1 MSEKNGVSPCP
12 RKPRVVAFEVTR
24 RCQMNCV
31 HCRASADADFKD
43 ELDTPKCKKIIKS
56 IADYNRCVLIFTGG
70 EPFERADI
78 FDLID
83 YAGFCGL
90 MISLAT
96 CGYNFDQSKA
106 ERLKKTGVLTLSFS
120 LDSDDASQHDNF
132 RQTPGAFEKTLKAI
146 DIAKTAGLK
155 FQINTT
161 VTKLNCSKLDK
172 IEAMAE
178 NLGAYCFNPFM
189 LVPAGRAKQ
198 LSDIALTAGEY
209 EKTLKTV
216 ADLKEKSKIDVRFT
230 CAPRFA
236 VVFRQLYPEPQKKA
250 FLPTVASAKVGGC
263 LAAGDF
269 AFISYAGDVQTCGF
283 LNISAGNILESGSF
297 GQIWKNSDFLNSI
310 RQKKFAGKCGACNF
324 IESCGGCR
332 ARAFARNNDYL
343 ASDPLCNYNLSTR
356 LAPPSLWRGLR
367 AATVMERSSSV
378 STLIAAHIEDD
389 KLSEVAHAINSL
401 PDVSHNYLRKH
412 YYNLWFTLKTP
423 SCHFDRS
430 PDLSGRSGEISPI
443 EEIINDLSKRF
454 NTPFYSFPTTRHRK
468 LDSSAIKRHSPP
480 DNFNALFCCNAKGDI
495 LESAAKFLCDLP
507 QVSHCYERKT
517 LPDWPY
523 NLYVMMHEKD
533 TMRIEK
539 IVDAFTKKFA
549 IEQFQVLPTIKS
561 LKNKG

>member
-1 MSEKNGVSPCP
+1 MDSPIK
-12 RKPRVVAFEVTR
+12 KPRVVAFEVTR

-43 ELDTPKCKKIIKS
+43 ELDTPRCKKIIKS

-83 YAGFCGL
+83 YANSCGL

-96 CGYNFDQSKA
+96 CGYNFDRSKA
-106 ERLKKTGVLTLSFS
+106 EKLKKAGVLTLSFS
-120 LDSDDASQHDNF
+120 LDSDEASQHDNF
-132 RQTPGAFEKTLKAI
+132 RQTGGAFEKTLNAI
-146 DIAKTAGLK
+146 DIAKNTGLK

-161 VTKLNCSKLDK
+161 VTKLNFNKLDK
-172 IEAMAE
+172 FEKLAE
-178 NLGAYCFNPFM
+178 NLGAYCYNPFM

-198 LSDIALTAGEY
+198 LSDIALTAREH

-236 VVFRQLYPEPQKKA
+236 PIFKEKYPASKKKA
-250 FLPTVASAKVGGC
+250 FGC

-283 LNISAGNILESGSF
+283 LNVSAGNILQSGSF
-297 GQIWKNSDFLNSI
+297 GQIWENSDYLNSI
-310 RQKKFAGKCGACNF
+310 RQKKFSGKCGYCNH
-324 IESCGGCR
+324 IEICGGCR
-332 ARAFARNNDYL
+332 ARASARNNDYL
-343 ASDPLCNYNLSTR
+343 ASDPLCSYINLPT
-356 LAPPSLWRGLR
+356 GL
-367 AATVMERSSSV
+367 ATVSLPKVAAMEKTNPV
-378 STLIAAHIEDD
+378 STLVAAHIEED
-389 KLSEVAHAINSL
+389 KISEVAHAINSL
-401 PDVSHNYLRKH
+401 ADVSHNYLRKH
-412 YYNLWFTLKTP
+412 HYNLWFTLKA
-423 SCHFDRS
+423 SDWSRIDRTV
-430 PDLSGRSGEISPI
+430 R
-443 EEIINDLSKRF
+443 DLSKKF
-454 NTPFYSFPTTRHRK
+454 KTEFLSLPTTRHRK

-480 DNFNALFCCNAKGDI
+480 DNYNALFCCNAPADI

-539 IVDAFTKKFA
+539 IVDDFVKKFG
-549 IEQFQVLPTIKS
+549 IKQFQVLHTVKS
-561 LKNKG
+561 LKK

>member
-1 MSEKNGVSPCP
+1 MNSVNPCKSVSEKNGVNPCP

-70 EPFERADI
+70 EPFERTDI

-83 YAGFCGL
+83 YANSCGL
-90 MISLAT
+90 MVSLAT
-96 CGYNFDQSKA
+96 CGYNFDKSKA
-106 ERLKKTGVLTLSFS
+106 EKLKKAGVLTLSFS

-146 DIAKTAGLK
+146 DIAKNAGLK

-161 VTKLNCSKLDK
+161 VTKLNCGKLDK
-172 IEAMAE
+172 LEKLAE

-198 LSDIALTAGEY
+198 LSDIAMTAKEY

-236 VVFRQLYPEPQKKA
+236 PIFKEKYPASKKKA
-250 FLPTVASAKVGGC
+250 FGC

-283 LNISAGNILESGSF
+283 LNVSAGNILQSGSF
-297 GQIWKNSDFLNSI
+297 GQIWENSDFLNSI
-310 RQKKFAGKCGACNF
+310 RRKKFAGKCGACNF
-324 IESCGGCR
+324 AEICGGCR
-332 ARAFARNNDYL
+332 ARAFAQTGDYL
-343 ASDPLCNYNLSTR
+343 ASDALCNY
-356 LAPPSLWRGLR
+356 AGL
-367 AATVMERSSSV
+367 V

-389 KLSEVAHAINSL
+389 KIPVVADAINALSG
-401 PDVSHNYLRKH
+401 VSHNYLRKH
-412 YYNLWFTLKTP
+412 YYNLWFTLK
-423 SCHFDRS
+423 SYKV
-430 PDLSGRSGEISPI
+430 
-443 EEIINDLSKRF
+443 EEIIKDLSEKF
-454 NTPFYSFPTTRHRK
+454 KTDFYSFPSTVHYK
-468 LDSSAIKRHSPP
+468 LDASAIKRHNPP
-480 DNFNALFCCNAKGDI
+480 ENFNALFCCKADKT
-495 LESAAKFLCDLP
+495 AAKYLSALP

-539 IVDAFTKKFA
+539 IVDDFTKKFG

>member
-1 MSEKNGVSPCP
+1 MNSVAEIK
-12 RKPRVVAFEVTR
+12 KPRVVAFEVTR

-31 HCRASADADFKD
+31 HCRASADSDFKD
-43 ELDTPKCKKIIKS
+43 ELDTPRCKKIIKS

-83 YAGFCGL
+83 YTGSCGL

-96 CGYNFDQSKA
+96 CGYNFDRSKA
-106 ERLKKTGVLTLSFS
+106 EKLKKAGVLTLSFS

-132 RQTPGAFEKTLKAI
+132 RQTPDAFEKTLKAI
-146 DIAKTAGLK
+146 DIAKNTGLK

-172 IEAMAE
+172 LEKLAE

-198 LSDIALTAGEY
+198 LSDIALTAREY
-209 EKTLKTV
+209 EKTLETV

-236 VVFRQLYPEPQKKA
+236 PIFKERYPASKKKA
-250 FLPTVASAKVGGC
+250 LGC

-283 LNISAGNILESGSF
+283 LNISAGNILQSGSF
-297 GQIWKNSDFLNSI
+297 GQIWEKSDFLNSI
-310 RQKKFAGKCGACNF
+310 RQKKFTGKCAYCNH
-324 IESCGGCR
+324 IDICGGCR
-332 ARAFARNNDYL
+332 ARAFAQTGDYL

-356 LAPPSLWRGLR
+356 LAPPSLWRGFR

-378 STLIAAHIEDD
+378 STLIAAHIEED
-389 KLSEVAHAINSL
+389 KIAEVAHAINAL
-401 PDVSHNYLRKH
+401 PGVSHNYLRKH
-412 YYNLWFTLKTP
+412 YYNLWFTLK
-423 SCHFDRS
+423 SYKV
-430 PDLSGRSGEISPI
+430 
-443 EEIINDLSKRF
+443 EEIIKDLSKRF
-454 NTPFYSFPTTRHRK
+454 KTDFYSFPSTAHYK
-468 LDSSAIKRHSPP
+468 LDASAIKRHNPP
-480 DNFNALFCCNAKGDI
+480 ENFNALFCCKADKT
-495 LESAAKFLCDLP
+495 AAKYLSALP
-507 QVSHCYERKT
+507 QISHCYERQT

-539 IVDAFTKKFA
+539 IVDTFVKRFDIKQYQT
-549 IEQFQVLPTIKS
+549 LPTIRS
-561 LKNKG
+561 LKK